1 MQIKNRFN
9 SNVIFS
15 SDTAK
20 DMKALVLEAIKAG
33 ADLAGADLTGANLA
47 GADLSRA
54 NLYMAD
60 LAGANLAGANLAGAN
75 LAGADLTRADLTRAD
90 LAGANLAGADLTR
103 ANLAGADLTMAK
115 GIPKILVTPLLERAY
130 QPGVQRWFKIVGRDY
145 QSPTQSIK
153 ITYTVGETVTV
164 PDADTDPDR
173 DCGAG
178 INVAT
183 LDWLYKE
190 YKLFSA
196 ENRAKYRLL
205 AIDCE
210 ASDIACI
217 PNGTTGKV
225 RLKKGKVVSELDI
238 NEVFN

>member
-1 MQIKNRFN
+1 M
-9 SNVIFS
+9 
-15 SDTAK
+15 
-20 DMKALVLEAIKAG
+20 
-33 ADLAGADLTGANLA
+33 
-47 GADLSRA
+47 
-54 NLYMAD
+54 
-60 LAGANLAGANLAGAN
+60 
-75 LAGADLTRADLTRAD
+75 
-90 LAGANLAGADLTR
+90 
-103 ANLAGADLTMAK
+103 
-115 GIPKILVTPLLERAY
+115 TPLLERAY

>member
-1 MQIKNRFN
+1 MQIKDRFN
-9 SNVIFS
+9 SNALFS

-33 ADLAGADLTGANLA
+33 AN
-47 GADLSRA
+47 LSR
-54 NLYMAD
+54 
-60 LAGANLAGANLAGAN
+60 ANLAGANLAGAN
-75 LAGADLTRADLTRAD
+75 LAGA
-90 LAGANLAGADLTR
+90 
-103 ANLAGADLTMAK
+103 K
-115 GIPKILVTPLLERAY
+115 GIPKILATPLLAMLQ

-210 ASDIACI
+210 AKDIACI

-225 RLKKGKVVSELDI
+225 RLKKGMVFSELNI

>member
-9 SNVIFS
+9 SSVIFS
-15 SDTAK
+15 SETAK

-33 ADLAGADLTGANLA
+33 ADLSMVDLSRADLSGANLA
-47 GADLSRA
+47 GADLS
-54 NLYMAD
+54 
-60 LAGANLAGANLAGAN
+60 GANLSWANLS
-75 LAGADLTRADLTRAD
+75 RAD
-90 LAGANLAGADLTR
+90 LAGANLSR
-103 ANLAGADLTMAK
+103 ANLAGADLAWDNLAGANLSWADLYRADLSGAK
-115 GIPKILVTPLLERAY
+115 SIPKILATPLLAMLQ

-205 AIDCE
+205 AIDCK
-210 ASDIACI
+210 AKDIACI